1 MAIPVQTINSQIGNA
16 TGAIAATSNAF
27 STASNLG
34 SAISSAFTD
43 GGGGANGVASAIR
56 SIDLPA
62 AGEAIGDIES
72 AIASFG
78 GDGSNANDWRVR
90 LSLSSWSSF
99 RSSPVLKPLKDA
111 GGLIFPYTP
120 TIGISSGATY
130 RGISTV
136 HTNYTFQAYQSSEPG
151 SISIV
156 APMYVEDPEQGLY
169 WIAMVHYLRSLTK
182 MFSGADPKA
191 GNPPPV
197 IMLNGYG
204 NYVFKN
210 VPVVVKKMSVSLNAE
225 CDYIGVEVFGSAA
238 GEIQGITDSIG
249 GLSDS
254 LGSVLPG
261 LGGVQAVTGAV
272 SSIAGG
278 VGQVAGL
285 LGTFGIGGK
294 TSGGITRVPTKS
306 SFTIELQPV
315 YSRDSVRK
323 FSLDRFVT
331 GGYLSSPTGYI

>member
-1 MAIPVQTINSQIGNA
+1 MADQTINSQIGAA
-16 TGAIAATSNAF
+16 TGLLGAATAGVN
-27 STASNLG
+27 TARNLG
-34 SAISSAFTD
+34 SAISSAYTL
-43 GGGGANGVASAIR
+43 GGEGAAGVASAIR

-78 GDGSNANDWRVR
+78 GDGSNEKDWRVR

-99 RSSPVLKPLKDA
+99 RGSPVLKPLKDS

-120 TIGISSGATY
+120 TIKIASAATY
-130 RGISTV
+130 SQPQAV
-136 HTNYTFQAYQSSEPG
+136 HTNYNFQAYKSSDPG
-151 SISIV
+151 SISIT

-210 VPVVVKKMSVSLNAE
+210 VPVVVKSMSVQLTAD
-225 CDYIGVEVFGSAA
+225 CDYIGVNVVGSAA

-261 LGGVQAVTGAV
+261 FGGVTEGITGAI

-278 VGQVAGL
+278 VGQIAGL
-285 LGTFGIGGK
+285 ASSLGIGG
-294 TSGGITRVPTKS
+294 TTEGGVTRVPTKS
-306 SFTIELQPV
+306 SFQIELMPV

-331 GGYLSSPTGYI
+331 GGYLTSPTGYI